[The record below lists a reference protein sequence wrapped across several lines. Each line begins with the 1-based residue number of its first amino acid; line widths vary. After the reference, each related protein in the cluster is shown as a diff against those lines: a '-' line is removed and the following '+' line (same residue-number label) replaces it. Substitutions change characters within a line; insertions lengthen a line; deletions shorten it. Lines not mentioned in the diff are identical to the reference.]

1 MHMVPMHRTWRAY
14 RCSQVQKRRFS
25 LVVATGG
32 NSLATALINEHL
44 DQLGQ
49 C

>member
-1 MHMVPMHRTWRAY
+1 
-14 RCSQVQKRRFS
+14 VQRHDFRQRFS
-25 LVVATGG
+25 RVG

-49 C
+49 R